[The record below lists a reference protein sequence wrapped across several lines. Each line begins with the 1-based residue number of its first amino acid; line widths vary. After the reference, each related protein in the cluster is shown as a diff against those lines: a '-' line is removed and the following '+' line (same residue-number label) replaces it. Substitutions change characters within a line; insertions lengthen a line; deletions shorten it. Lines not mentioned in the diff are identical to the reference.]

1 MTVAGFGVAGG
12 PRAVHFLRP
21 LQPVHQEPHIA
32 GPRRLQ
38 VQFIWIPVSLPPV
51 CVWMGA
57 APVPGL
63 PGLCPCPSA
72 LLEGGRS
79 ACPVSLLC
87 CSRGTEGRR
96 RSPAS

>member
-38 VQFIWIPVSLPPV
+38 VQFIWIPVGLPPV

-57 APVPGL
+57 ASVPAGVVPVPVW
-63 PGLCPCPSA
+63 A
-72 LLEGGRS
+72 ARGR
-79 ACPVSLLC
+79 PFGVSHLAAVL
-87 CSRGTEGRR
+87 
-96 RSPAS
+96 